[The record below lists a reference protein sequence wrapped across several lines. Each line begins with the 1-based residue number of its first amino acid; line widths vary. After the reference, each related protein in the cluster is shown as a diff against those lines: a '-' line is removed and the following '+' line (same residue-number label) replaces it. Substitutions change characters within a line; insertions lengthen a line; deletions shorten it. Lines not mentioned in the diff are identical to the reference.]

1 MSVTKY
7 MSKLLPETS
16 LTQVG
21 EKRSDIFTLLYF
33 TKKKKKKPDELGL
46 TEESEKEKY
55 LKVLWLF

>member
-21 EKRSDIFTLLYF
+21 KKRSDIFSHYLTSQ
-33 TKKKKKKPDELGL
+33 KKKKKPDELGL

-55 LKVLWLF
+55 LKVL